1 MGELQEEAKAIRQ
14 KIKHMVETNRL
25 NDKTFVRQ
33 QEYLVALNNQ
43 YRILCDKLGVAP
55 SMNFTRQDELNQ
67 IILKKKNFGNKRVA
81 TESERGLANKTGPKN
96 ARSKSVKETRDPVQ
110 RFEVFFW
117 KRVCSHNIFKANSR
131 KCE

>member
-43 YRILCDKLGVAP
+43 YRILCEKLGVAP
-55 SMNFTRQDELNQ
+55 SMNFTRSEELNQ
-67 IILKKKNFGNKRVA
+67 IISKKKNFASKRVA
-81 TESERGLANKTGPKN
+81 TESERGIVNKAGPKGT
-96 ARSKSVKETRDPVQ
+96 RSKSVKETRDTMQ
-110 RFEVFFW
+110 KYEV
-117 KRVCSHNIFKANSR
+117 
-131 KCE
+131 

>member
-1 MGELQEEAKAIRQ
+1 LGELQEEAKAIRQ